1 MVETRLKQL
10 RERRGLGAAQLARAV
25 GVRRQT
31 IYAIEAGTYV
41 PNTAVALKLARELGA
56 GVEELFALAE
66 SAQSRSVPAELLDPA
81 REVRPGE
88 MLRLCRVGTK
98 TIAVPWSP
106 EPFALPHADAIA
118 LAGPPSRPISAQIR
132 NEPISDRPRLLVA
145 GCDPAMSLLARHLAL
160 AAGIDLVTVPC
171 SSRSALEWLRAG
183 KVHIAGTHI
192 HDAEPTARRC
202 GTKKQSRPERANR
215 IVTFAEWE
223 EGFVVQTGNPKSI
236 RTAADLARRDV
247 RIVSRPPGS
256 GSRAL
261 LDRLLESAGIPQSKV
276 NGYESSAAGHL
287 AAAWQIRQGTADC
300 CIATRVAA
308 AVFGLEFIPL
318 AAERYDLV
326 ATAAAGTDKGID
338 AVFEVLQSAKLR
350 KDLGQLEGYE
360 SRLTGSARER

>member
-31 IYAIEAGTYV
+31 IYAIEAGSYV

-66 SAQSRSVPAELLDPA
+66 TARSRSVPAELLDPA

-88 MLRLCRVGTK
+88 MLRLCRVGGK

-106 EPFALPHADAIA
+106 EPFGLPHADAVA
-118 LAGPPSRPISAQIR
+118 VAGPPSRPIRAEVR
-132 NEPISDRPRLLVA
+132 NEPASGRPRLLVA
-145 GCDPAMSLLARHLAL
+145 GCDPAMPVLARHLAV
-160 AAGIDLVTVPC
+160 AAGIDLIAVPC
-171 SSRSALEWLRAG
+171 SSRTALEWLREG
-183 KVHIAGTHI
+183 KVHIAGTHV
-192 HDAEPTARRC
+192 HDAEPTARRR
-202 GTKKQSRPERANR
+202 GGEKQSRFSRPSR
-215 IVTFAEWE
+215 IATFAEWE
-223 EGFVVQTGNPKSI
+223 EGFVVQRGNPKSI
-236 RTAADLARRDV
+236 RTAADLARRNIT
-247 RIVSRPPGS
+247 IVSRPPGS

-261 LDRLLESAGIPQSKV
+261 LDRLLESAGVPQSKV
-276 NGYESSAAGHL
+276 KGYETTASGHL
-287 AAAWQIRQGTADC
+287 AAAWQIRQNAADC

-318 AAERYDLV
+318 AAERYDLA
-326 ATAAAGTDKGID
+326 ATATPGTDREID

-350 KDLGQLEGYE
+350 NELSQLEGYE
-360 SRLTGSARER
+360 TRLTGSVREV

>member
-41 PNTAVALKLARELGA
+41 PNTAVALKLARELGV
-56 GVEELFALAE
+56 GVEEMFALAE
-66 SAQSRSVPAELLDPA
+66 AAQSRSVSAELLDPS

-98 TIAVPWSP
+98 TVAVPWSP

-118 LAGPPSRPISAQIR
+118 RAGPPARPIRAEIR
-132 NEPISDRPRLLVA
+132 GEPTSDRPRLLVA
-145 GCDPAMSLLARHLAL
+145 GCDPAMSVLARHLAL
-160 AAGIDLVTVPC
+160 TAGIDLVTVPC
-171 SSRSALEWLRAG
+171 SSRTALEWLQAD

-192 HDAEPTARRC
+192 HDAGPTTPRR
-202 GTKKQSRPERANR
+202 GTRKQSPTDCPSR

-223 EGFVVQTGNPKSI
+223 EGFVVQPGNPKSI
-236 RTAADLARRDV
+236 RTAADLARRNV

-261 LDRLLESAGIPQSKV
+261 LDRLLSSAGVPHSKV
-276 NGYESSAAGHL
+276 KGYDNTASGHL
-287 AAAWQIRQGTADC
+287 AAAWQIRQNAADC

-326 ATAAAGTDKGID
+326 AIVPAGDNKEID
-338 AVFEVLQSAKLR
+338 NVFDILQSAKLR
-350 KDLGQLEGYE
+350 HALSQLEGYE
-360 SRLTGSARER
+360 TRLTGSTREE